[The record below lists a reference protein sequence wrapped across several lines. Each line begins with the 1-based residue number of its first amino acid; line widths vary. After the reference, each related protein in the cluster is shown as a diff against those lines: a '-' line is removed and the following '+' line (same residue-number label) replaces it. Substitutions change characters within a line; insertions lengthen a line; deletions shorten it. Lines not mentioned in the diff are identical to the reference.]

1 MRRIGPEELIPD
13 LLEQLLHPFFKRNTQ
28 PVRLKSNN
36 REMSQKV
43 TSLMNLLFEL
53 NMDLYPHILNL
64 VRNSK
69 LHLFLLPLLFNK
81 QAVVP
86 EPLLFN
92 KQ

>member
-1 MRRIGPEELIPD
+1 
-13 LLEQLLHPFFKRNTQ
+13 
-28 PVRLKSNN
+28 
-36 REMSQKV
+36 
-43 TSLMNLLFEL
+43 MNLLFEL